1 MYTFTTLI
9 VAARIDPACVHGSI
23 RPQRS
28 SAPTNSRSCMVPGHQ
43 VDPGACWEC
52 TVATDVAAAV
62 TSAWFFASLMTRR
75 SLRHHPVFLASR
87 IHISGAA

>member
-1 MYTFTTLI
+1 MRAWQQTPAQQRPHELLHG
-9 VAARIDPACVHGSI
+9 ARASGLFRWIL
-23 RPQRS
+23 
-28 SAPTNSRSCMVPGHQ
+28 AP
-43 VDPGACWEC
+43 ACWEC